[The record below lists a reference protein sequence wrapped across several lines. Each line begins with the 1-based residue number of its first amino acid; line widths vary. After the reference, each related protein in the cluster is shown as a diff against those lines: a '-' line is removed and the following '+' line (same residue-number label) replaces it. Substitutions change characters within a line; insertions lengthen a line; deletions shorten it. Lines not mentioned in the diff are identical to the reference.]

1 MKNSCMQY
9 HNMIPDNVNNCM
21 NFNNTNIA
29 NNLCNQLLKDDNN
42 VFQLNTLN
50 RGMSL
55 PTGIGPLANN
65 GLMLPGARERN
76 GNINI
81 LNSATQPFM
90 DQNSSLFQGNRAM
103 FKLPNY
109 QNMDMNHTNAAVT
122 AAALMNNTKPGFDKL
137 YKSMPGIS
145 TAATNP
151 NNNIFNF
158 LTDNPT
164 VPKGLKQQQS
174 LPNNL
179 FAFNTSLQKPM
190 QQPNTF
196 SATPSSFMN
205 GCFRQPSSLLDTDF
219 SVNVNNSHSTTTA
232 TGAPVAASTSN
243 TTNKFNPATTNLNSV
258 DSPFANDLYN
268 NSFNL
273 PLNYFA
279 GNSDLLKSRTSLQ
292 DVVKDSSPID
302 DLKKVSPL
310 TTSSTTPLFF
320 SSINK
325 TPGFMDL
332 NSGSNVDIG
341 KMDPTSDLNNKFYNL
356 NLNMVMDKTA
366 ATSSGNGKDSEIFD
380 NTSVKEDQKNPEKAK
395 EDLEFSNNNDFIN
408 GGGANSILKSKFTF
422 NLFNNNDNS
431 GSLLDSFNNN
441 DSFGLISKLSSSS
454 MNLPFKKGHFDKM
467 TSLAEKDIDHSVQS
481 TEESSSTNT
490 ITNAKS
496 SNSLNT
502 ASDFTLNEGNADNK
516 TEPESNILSSLS
528 NLTSEPIVPQ
538 VYSSSITTE
547 GN

>member
-1 MKNSCMQY
+1 MEEITTIFVVGFPDDMNEREFQNMFIFNPGFEAATLKIPTPNKDGRKQIIGFAKFHTKMDALNAMEVLTGRQIDFEKGSILKAEMAKKNLHTKKTMMNMYYPSSSMKNSCMQY

-55 PTGIGPLANN
+55 PNGIGPLANN

-76 GNINI
+76 GNMNI
-81 LNSATQPFM
+81 LNSTTQPFM

-122 AAALMNNTKPGFDKL
+122 AAAIMNNTKPGFDKL

-145 TAATNP
+145 TAASNP

-179 FAFNTSLQKPM
+179 FAFNTSIQKPM

-205 GCFRQPSSLLDTDF
+205 GCFRQPSSLLDSDF
-219 SVNVNNSHSTTTA
+219 SVNVNNSHSTTSA
-232 TGAPVAASTSN
+232 TGAPVAAVSSN
-243 TTNKFNPATTNLNSV
+243 TINKFNPTTTNLNSV

-273 PLNYFA
+273 PINYFA

-292 DVVKDSSPID
+292 DVVKDSSPMD

-320 SSINK
+320 SSINI
-325 TPGFMDL
+325 PQDL
-332 NSGSNVDIG
+332 WI
-341 KMDPTSDLNNKFYNL
+341 
-356 NLNMVMDKTA
+356 
-366 ATSSGNGKDSEIFD
+366 
-380 NTSVKEDQKNPEKAK
+380 
-395 EDLEFSNNNDFIN
+395 
-408 GGGANSILKSKFTF
+408 
-422 NLFNNNDNS
+422 
-431 GSLLDSFNNN
+431 
-441 DSFGLISKLSSSS
+441 
-454 MNLPFKKGHFDKM
+454 
-467 TSLAEKDIDHSVQS
+467 
-481 TEESSSTNT
+481 
-490 ITNAKS
+490 
-496 SNSLNT
+496 
-502 ASDFTLNEGNADNK
+502 
-516 TEPESNILSSLS
+516 
-528 NLTSEPIVPQ
+528 
-538 VYSSSITTE
+538 
-547 GN
+547 

>member
-1 MKNSCMQY
+1 
-9 HNMIPDNVNNCM
+9 MIPDNVNNCM

-55 PTGIGPLANN
+55 PNGIGPLANN

-76 GNINI
+76 GNMNI
-81 LNSATQPFM
+81 LNSTTQPFM

-122 AAALMNNTKPGFDKL
+122 AAAIMNNTKPGFDKL

-145 TAATNP
+145 TAASNP

-179 FAFNTSLQKPM
+179 FAFNTSIQKPM

-205 GCFRQPSSLLDTDF
+205 GCFRQPSSLLDSDF
-219 SVNVNNSHSTTTA
+219 SVNVNNSHSTTSA
-232 TGAPVAASTSN
+232 TGAPVAAVSSN
-243 TTNKFNPATTNLNSV
+243 TTNKFNPTTTNLNSV

-292 DVVKDSSPID
+292 DVVKDSSPMD

-332 NSGSNVDIG
+332 NSGSSVDIS
-341 KMDPTSDLNNKFYNL
+341 KIDPTSELNNKFYNL

-366 ATSSGNGKDSEIFD
+366 TTSGANGKDSEIFD
-380 NTSVKEDQKNPEKAK
+380 NVSVKEDQKNPEKAK
-395 EDLEFSNNNDFIN
+395 EELEFSNNNDFIN

-422 NLFNNNDNS
+422 NLFNNDNS

-441 DSFGLISKLSSSS
+441 DSFNLISKLSSSS

-467 TSLAEKDIDHSVQS
+467 TSLAEKDIEHSVQS